1 MSVGCH
7 PDKAALWL
15 LAFNLCLFLSQVSHS
30 HLAASATDF
39 ARILTLI
46 MSTVEDKLNVAMS
59 KPGET
64 SISRRTLTTIHS
76 ARSNYCIK
84 LSWNMGKIR
93 NTSPRH
99 SRSLILSNG
108 KVSLESIYF
117 LPSNYIG
124 SELAKITNTLIIYK
138 KYKWDDDQYESK
150 ILTAITSTSTQM
162 CYGVDFLP
170 VGWLKQIWGW
180 QVNKPECV
188 SAIDDAPPFELFSTK
203 SSEQRPNWSQTAW
216 GDTSA
221 VETLPIIP
229 RSKQA
234 SRRAVFSPEK
244 RQLMFLYIMYSS

>member
-39 ARILTLI
+39 AHILTLI
-46 MSTVEDKLNVAMS
+46 MSTVEDKLNFAMS

-108 KVSLESIYF
+108 KMSLESIYF

-138 KYKWDDDQYESK
+138 KYEWDDDQYGSK
-150 ILTAITSTSTQM
+150 ILTTITSTILFFFCPNVLWGRLSPCWLIETGLRLTGQQAWM
-162 CYGVDFLP
+162 CVCNWWRSSVWALFP
-170 VGWLKQIWGW
+170 LK
-180 QVNKPECV
+180 
-188 SAIDDAPPFELFSTK
+188 APSK
-203 SSEQRPNWSQTAW
+203 DQTE
-216 GDTSA
+216 
-221 VETLPIIP
+221 V
-229 RSKQA
+229 KQLE
-234 SRRAVFSPEK
+234 VTP
-244 RQLMFLYIMYSS
+244 QP